1 MGVQFRVSGE
11 VVSFPGREVSAMTD
25 RRNPLNCAVGSR
37 LTATVVALTGL
48 AATLCF
54 GEPQPSAPN
63 PTLTAAI
70 LPLHGDITDLT
81 VESLKRR
88 IDVARNQGAKIIILD
103 MDTPGGLVTSSIAV
117 ADLIRNLTDVKTVA
131 WVNPNAHSGG
141 ALVAMACDEIVM
153 ARSSRIGDS
162 QVIMGGPG

>member
-1 MGVQFRVSGE
+1 MTHRPFVQQFPAAGWRLAAVVGV
-11 VVSFPGREVSAMTD
+11 
-25 RRNPLNCAVGSR
+25 
-37 LTATVVALTGL
+37 LTGL
-48 AATLCF
+48 SASFSC
-54 GEPQPSAPN
+54 GEPEPSATVATP
-63 PTLTAAI
+63 TAAI
-70 LPLHGDITDLT
+70 LPLHGEITDVT

-88 IDVARNQGAKIIILD
+88 IAVARGQGAKIIILD

-162 QVIMGGPG
+162 QVIMGGPSGVTAVPE